1 MGYLLHIYTSAAEH
15 CRGMFQVCY
24 ALTFSGALSSPVLS
38 LPGRWA
44 HQRKVF
50 GKPLLSQPVIRSKL
64 AAMVARVESVQNWL
78 ENVTFQ
84 MCKMSYREQS
94 KYLAGQMG
102 FLKMFCTRTAQETA
116 ADATQIFGGRAISE
130 CSSSFGYFLM

>member
-1 MGYLLHIYTSAAEH
+1 MGHLLHVYTSAEDYR
-15 CRGMFQVCY
+15 RGVLQVRHV
-24 ALTFSGALSSPVLS
+24 LFSSIS
-38 LPGRWA
+38 LVVIFSFCRWA

-64 AAMVARVESVQNWL
+64 AAMVARVEAVQNWL

-116 ADATQIFGGRAISE
+116 ADATQIFGGRAISK
-130 CSSSFGYFLM
+130 CSLHP